1 MYMIACSSAVAVV
14 AALACAFP
22 SLAPAQ
28 SRIPKLLT
36 VAEWDC
42 LPVDSGITAAL
53 ESFDQDAGYTITGTK
68 DPEGRRV
75 RISGDTLM
83 LDAKNLPFLVA
94 EISRAFTGVKQI
106 VFDARR
112 IVIGGPISLRSG
124 ELVFLAD
131 EITFSKT
138 ARITF
143 TGPVTQTTEGI
154 RIVARTVIFDP
165 QLKKPL
171 QMTPAA
177 GEADHKRR
185 IEFVAGTVMHGDR
198 AVQPYDAEKYL
209 WQRTL
214 GSYTS
219 KTTPPIALW
228 ATKFGADST
237 QAYTAQF
244 RDEMRWPQFFL
255 TKLLKFH
262 SRNPYDPA
270 SHDELTARTNR
281 YLPLLENWSDS
292 HVSLEMHRLLAR
304 ISANVDLLGYGPK
317 YAPRVK
323 LQKQRDAVQTQ
334 LDDLKIRA
342 TGAGPGTSYFDLLT
356 DLVLATYDRTQPSD
370 KEVAQLKDRVHAAED
385 AQQGFDA
392 EYATLINKSRKLSA
406 KFPPIKQAIEENRKR
421 IERSTQD
428 EIKRNRDAV
437 AAKQGFALAGTAAAL
452 IAAPY
457 LAPQAAAAIGAAGSL
472 TGDLVYQHNVGG
484 QTGLTVLEAVSNAN
498 QFYDG
503 MGKLFESWDSYQDSR
518 KVLKQ
523 VLNGEKVKDGPSPED
538 GKTDTRKD
546 ITKSQASG
554 QAAAAAGV
562 LLGTFYNLMKSTAP
576 PTSTPLTLEGKEQL
590 DPRMAELIAQLSAL
604 SSEQSDLMDKMK
616 AAIERQ
622 ALASDSLQR
631 ERELLDTLLE
641 LNPGDDREIT
651 RWHANALALWQNAT
665 QRLARDAIVLRRAFQ
680 YETGQSVALKA
691 DVLQFADEMLAATT
705 AGTYDPLSATADDKE
720 TITKHLASQ
729 RTRFAAAI
737 SALLAE
743 VDSGLN
749 LHLSRGTLLR
759 ARRTAY
765 EFRIAGADLASR
777 RFVEA
782 LNAQM
787 EVQIAGQIDA
797 RRVMPMLIPIR
808 WKPSVSKLPERL
820 VDAKVLKVEF
830 EQQAEGIGDSGLTFH
845 IIHPFYGAM
854 YRDGDCS
861 IFDMRDSTAVQNS
874 LEFPTD
880 IGAVGLGWL
889 KEQPGVVDIS
899 ALDNYYARPPLRT
912 DYRMLVQV
920 TSDRWRSLPRIRA
933 ITVGL
938 EVLQ

>member
-1 MYMIACSSAVAVV
+1 MVARFSNFFLL
-14 AALACAFP
+14 ALLAT
-22 SLAPAQ
+22 SLSGHAIAQ
-28 SRIPKLLT
+28 SKSSKVLT
-36 VAEWDC
+36 VAEWSC
-42 LPVDSGITAAL
+42 KPVDSVITAAL
-53 ESFDQDAGYTITGTK
+53 ESFNEDSGYTVSGAEE
-68 DPEGRRV
+68 PEGRRI
-75 RISGDTLM
+75 RISGDTL
-83 LDAKNLPFLVA
+83 LLNAKNLPFVIA
-94 EISRAFTGVKQI
+94 EISRALTGVKQI
-106 VFDARR
+106 IFDARR
-112 IVIGGPISLRSG
+112 IIIDGPISLRSG
-124 ELVFLAD
+124 DLVFLAD
-131 EITFSKT
+131 EVSFSKT

-143 TGPVTQTTEGI
+143 TGPVTQASEGI
-154 RIVARTVIFDP
+154 QIVARTLIFSP

-171 QMTPAA
+171 QMIPAM
-177 GEADHKRR
+177 GDADHKRR
-185 IEFVAGTVMHGDR
+185 IDILAETVMHGDR

-219 KTTPPIALW
+219 KATPPAALW
-228 ATKFGADST
+228 TTKLGADST
-237 QAYTAQF
+237 EPYMAQF

-262 SRNPYDPA
+262 SRNPYDQV
-270 SHDELTARTNR
+270 SHDELTARTKQ

-292 HVSLEMHRLLAR
+292 QVSLEMHRLLAR
-304 ISANVDLLGYGPK
+304 ISANVDLLGYGPN

-323 LQKQRDAVQTQ
+323 LKEQRAAVQRQ
-334 LDDLKIRA
+334 LDGLKIGA
-342 TGAGPGTSYFDLLT
+342 TGDERGTSYFDLLT
-356 DLVLATYDRTQPSD
+356 NLVLATYDRKQPSD
-370 KEVAQLKDRVHAAED
+370 DEVALLKGRVQSAED
-385 AQQGFDA
+385 ALQGFDA
-392 EYATLINKSRKLSA
+392 EYAALINKSRELAA
-406 KFPPIKQAIEENRKR
+406 KFPPIKQAIEETKRR
-421 IERSTQD
+421 IERSAQD

-437 AAKQGFALAGTAAAL
+437 AAKQGFALAGTAAAI

-457 LAPQAAAAIGAAGSL
+457 VAPEAAAAIGAAGSL

-484 QTGLTVLEAVSNAN
+484 QTGLSVLEAVSNAS
-498 QFYDG
+498 QFYGSMD
-503 MGKLFESWDSYQDSR
+503 KLFDSWDAYQDSR
-518 KVLKQ
+518 TVLKQ
-523 VLNGEKVKDGPSPED
+523 VLDGKKVKDP
-538 GKTDTRKD
+538 DTRQD
-546 ITKSQASG
+546 VTKSQASG
-554 QAAAAAGV
+554 RAAAAAGV
-562 LLGTFYNLMKSTAP
+562 LLATFFDLMKTTAP
-576 PTSTPLTLEGKEQL
+576 PTATPLSLDDKEL
-590 DPRMAELIAQLSAL
+590 HDPRLAELIAQLSAL

-631 ERELLDTLLE
+631 ERELLDTLLV
-641 LNPGDDREIT
+641 LNPGNDREIT

-680 YETGQSVALKA
+680 YETGQPVALKA

-705 AGTYDPLSATADDKE
+705 AGTYDPFSATSDDKN
-720 TITKHLASQ
+720 TIAKHLASQ
-729 RTRFAAAI
+729 RTKFAAAI

-743 VDSGLN
+743 VDSGLS

-759 ARRTAY
+759 AHRTAY
-765 EFRIAGADLASR
+765 EFRIAGTDTASR

-782 LNAQM
+782 LNAQI
-787 EVQIAGQIDA
+787 EVQIAGHIDA
-797 RRVMPMLIPIR
+797 HRVMPMLIPIR
-808 WKPSVSKLPERL
+808 WKSSVSKLPERL

-830 EQQAEGIGDSGLTFH
+830 EQKAEGIGDSGLTFH
-845 IIHPFYGAM
+845 VIHPFYGAM

-861 IFDMRDSTAVQNS
+861 IFDMRDSTALQNT

-889 KEQPGVVDIS
+889 KAQPGVVDIS

-920 TSDRWRSLPRIRA
+920 TSDRWRSLPKIKA